1 MPEPKLSIVVATYR
15 MQREAPRTI
24 ASLLPP
30 LQRGVDDLD
39 YEIIVVD
46 NGSPEPLD
54 IGDAVAA
61 AARPVRLVRIAPE
74 DASASPASCINQAVR
89 EHATGDWLMVC
100 IDGARLA
107 SSHLVRRT
115 ADVLTRHP
123 DAFTFVGSRHLGP
136 KRQMQSVKEGYD
148 QAAEDRL
155 LDTVPWAA
163 DLDHLYS
170 ISVWAGAHDRK
181 NPLLQNESNAF
192 AMARA
197 TWDALGGY
205 DEGFSR
211 PGGGLCNLELFS
223 RCVNRGR
230 GLNVLLYGESTFHQ
244 VHGGAATSHDGYFG
258 ASLPEFTDVTGEEY
272 HRPSFPFLADL
283 GERYGRIQAVG
294 RFLGAETERTAGAP
308 SAPPPC
314 VIVLGMHRSGTSL
327 LTGSLEV
334 AGLHLGDVNHAATFN
349 RKGNKENE
357 SIRSFHNELLVKN
370 GASWDRPPKG
380 QVRWDRSDEERAR
393 SLVEPH
399 VRAALPWGF
408 KDPRTLWMVEGWLRL
423 LPSARIIGVFRH
435 PSLVVRSLAARTGD
449 LTIGTREALDLWCA
463 YNAELLRLHRKYQF
477 PLVHFSSEGAFQE
490 DFIAPLT
497 SFARSMGLS
506 GSLDRF
512 FDHALVH
519 QTERGPAGSLRA
531 RFLFR
536 RLVSRSRQ
544 TAGSGAPLAP
554 PASSQPSA

>member
-1 MPEPKLSIVVATYR
+1 MPESKLSIVVATYR
-15 MQREAPRTI
+15 MQREAPRTV

-54 IGDAVAA
+54 IGNTATA
-61 AARPVRLVRIAPE
+61 AARPVHLVRVAPE
-74 DASASPASCINQAVR
+74 DASASPASCINRAVR

-100 IDGARLA
+100 IDGARVA

-115 ADVLTRHP
+115 VDVLTRHP

-155 LDTVPWAA
+155 LDTVPWTA

-244 VHGGAATSHDGYFG
+244 VHGGAATSHDRYFG
-258 ASLPEFTDVTGEEY
+258 ASLSEFTEVTGEEY
-272 HRPSFPFLADL
+272 ERPSFPFLADL
-283 GERYGRIQAVG
+283 GERYGRMQAVG
-294 RFLGAETERTAGAP
+294 RFLGAETERMAESG
-308 SAPPPC
+308 SSPPAC

-327 LTGSLEV
+327 LTGSLEA
-334 AGLHLGDVNHAATFN
+334 AGLHLGDVNHAAPFN

-357 SIRSFHNELLVKN
+357 SIRGFHDELLAKN

-393 SLVEPH
+393 SLVEPY
-399 VRAALPWGF
+399 VRAGRPWGF

-423 LPSARIIGVFRH
+423 LPSARIVGVFRH
-435 PSLVVRSLAARTGD
+435 PSLVARSLAARTGD
-449 LTIGTREALDLWCA
+449 LTIETREGLRLWCA
-463 YNAELLRLHRKYQF
+463 YNAELLRLYRKYRF
-477 PLVHFSSEGAFQE
+477 PLVHFNPGGAFEE

-497 SFARSMGLS
+497 AFARSIGLS
-506 GSLDRF
+506 GQLDRF
-512 FDHALVH
+512 FDDGLIH
-519 QTERGPAGSLRA
+519 QTEHGPAETLRA

-536 RLVSRSRQ
+536 RLVSRSRR
-544 TAGSGAPLAP
+544 TACNGAPLAP
-554 PASSQPSA
+554 PTSQPST

>member
-1 MPEPKLSIVVATYR
+1 MPEPKLSIAVATYR

-54 IGDAVAA
+54 IGDAVAS
-61 AARPVRLVRIAPE
+61 AARPVRLVRVAPE
-74 DASASPASCINQAVR
+74 DASASPASCINRTVR
-89 EHATGDWLMVC
+89 EHASGDWLMVC

-115 ADVLTRHP
+115 ADVLARHP

-148 QAAEDRL
+148 QTAEDRL
-155 LDTVPWAA
+155 LDSVDWAA
-163 DLDHLYS
+163 DLDELYA

-223 RCVNRGR
+223 RCVHRGR

-258 ASLPEFTDVTGEEY
+258 ASLPEFTEVTGEEY
-272 HRPSFPFLADL
+272 GRPSFPFLADL
-283 GERYGRIQAVG
+283 GEGYGRMQAVG
-294 RFLGAETERTAGAP
+294 RFLVADERLAESG
-308 SAPPPC
+308 SSPPPC

-327 LTGSLEV
+327 LTGSLEA
-334 AGLHLGDVNHAATFN
+334 AGLYLGKVNHAAPFN

-357 SIRSFHNELLVKN
+357 SIRSFHNELLAKN
-370 GASWDRPPKG
+370 GASWERPPKG
-380 QVRWDRSDEERAR
+380 QVRWDRPDEERAR
-393 SLVEPH
+393 SLVEPY
-399 VRAALPWGF
+399 VRSARPWGF
-408 KDPRTLWMVEGWLRL
+408 KDPRTIWMVEGWLRL

-449 LTIGTREALDLWCA
+449 LTVGTREGLRLWCA
-463 YNAELLRLHRKYQF
+463 YNAELLRLHRKYRF
-477 PLVHFSSEGAFQE
+477 PLVHFRSDEAFEE
-490 DFIAPLT
+490 DFIAPVT

-512 FDHALVH
+512 FDRALVH
-519 QTERGPAGSLRA
+519 QTEQKPVGGIRA
-531 RFLFR
+531 RILLR
-536 RLVSRSRQ
+536 RLLARSRLE
-544 TAGSGAPLAP
+544 T
-554 PASSQPSA
+554 